1 MNNLDRKECSLDKKT
16 QVLKMLKKSKFSKE
30 DSVCRFCQKM
40 IIFLIDISLANPF
53 RNDRFLDILD
63 KKECILEKKS
73 QVIKKSK
80 RSKFSK
86 KGCLENGHF
95 SHRCFLGKSSQEWSV
110 FDTMNRK
117 ECFLGKK
124 SQVLK
129 KFKKSKFSHGVTPLF
144 FLKNG
149 QFYPSCLFL
158 FWAKKKPENI
168 VGWYSL

>member
-1 MNNLDRKECSLDKKT
+1 
-16 QVLKMLKKSKFSKE
+16 MLKKSKFSKE

-86 KGCLENGHF
+86 GVSGKWSFF
-95 SHRCFLGKSSQEWSV
+95 SSV
-110 FDTMNRK
+110 F
-117 ECFLGKK
+117 F
-124 SQVLK
+124 
-129 KFKKSKFSHGVTPLF
+129 
-144 FLKNG
+144 G
-149 QFYPSCLFL
+149 QIQPGMIG
-158 FWAKKKPENI
+158 FWYDE
-168 VGWYSL
+168 